1 MTSIIVMTTIG
12 DVPHE
17 PPAVSEDISPAP
29 PGFCWRFVP
38 DGTLAVQFRAI
49 LRMDPRAVVV
59 RVGADDA
66 VHRAAKLI
74 ARLLGSGLQIVIA
87 VGETHDPCSEAVLR
101 QAGALYIC
109 AGEAH
114 ERLGEVLESILRLR
128 PRSIEVK
135 TVHHMRKLNMD
146 AG

>member
-12 DVPHE
+12 EVPKG
-17 PPAVSEDISPAP
+17 PQAAGDDISPAP

-49 LRMDPRAVVV
+49 LQMDPRAVVV

-87 VGETHDPCSEAVLR
+87 IGEAHDPCTEAALR

-109 AGEAH
+109 AGEAQ

-135 TVHHMRKLNMD
+135 TVHHIRKLNMD